1 MIHHNKLLLTEF
13 GKNFVKLN
21 QWRQNDV
28 KSAAWLQV
36 IQGFWYFARSWSRE
50 IQVNPRNPTKFA
62 RTQKIPRNSVEIL
75 SNTCQYS
82 IFETYF
88 SYWGYLLAVNLQIYL
103 RTSSLKRAN
112 NIPKLPG
119 VDYVAKNW
127 ALAMML
133 KALPLVHFW
142 SILLL
147 KEQMMTSARKMLK
160 TLVCKTDWLLAKFAL
175 KITTKLTVFYWLLFG
190 EVFPENS
197 CEIGQ
202 FFCEFVPKNPPKFD
216 FFLRDLSEALVIV
229 ATLGTEESGHC
240 REVETRVNVW
250 TVCQKKLLLWRGG
263 LQWRFDCGF
272 SHSCSYYSLGATPRS
287 VSVLRSVQTKEEVV
301 HAFLRRIK

>member
-1 MIHHNKLLLTEF
+1 
-13 GKNFVKLN
+13 
-21 QWRQNDV
+21 
-28 KSAAWLQV
+28 
-36 IQGFWYFARSWSRE
+36 
-50 IQVNPRNPTKFA
+50 
-62 RTQKIPRNSVEIL
+62 
-75 SNTCQYS
+75 
-82 IFETYF
+82 
-88 SYWGYLLAVNLQIYL
+88 
-103 RTSSLKRAN
+103 
-112 NIPKLPG
+112 
-119 VDYVAKNW
+119 
-127 ALAMML
+127 MML
-133 KALPLVHFW
+133 KLCHWFISGAYCCWKSKWWPLQEKCWKRW
-142 SILLL
+142 SD
-147 KEQMMTSARKMLK
+147 Q
-160 TLVCKTDWLLAKFAL
+160 CKTDWLLAKFAL

-216 FFLRDLSEALVIV
+216 FFLCDLSEALVIV

-263 LQWRFDCGF
+263 LQWRFNCGF

-287 VSVLRSVQTKEEVV
+287 VSVLRSVQTKEKVV